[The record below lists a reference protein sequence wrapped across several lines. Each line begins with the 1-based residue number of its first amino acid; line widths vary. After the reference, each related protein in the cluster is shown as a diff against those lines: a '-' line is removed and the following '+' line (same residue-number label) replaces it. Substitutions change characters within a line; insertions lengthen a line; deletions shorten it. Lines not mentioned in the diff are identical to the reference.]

1 MKQNDRKSPSWTIR
15 SRVALWF
22 FRLVVT
28 GVTNCGM
35 RMYCSTTK
43 IPTRITPKK
52 AMSGELFMKNRT
64 SNERLA
70 AMLKFPRIVILRL
83 FSMEETSEVFGMNA
97 VFVVNEQISQSTRMR
112 VGVISW
118 NRKNQRRATTQR
130 RKLRVLMRLDRIR

>member
-1 MKQNDRKSPSWTIR
+1 
-15 SRVALWF
+15 
-22 FRLVVT
+22 
-28 GVTNCGM
+28 
-35 RMYCSTTK
+35 
-43 IPTRITPKK
+43 
-52 AMSGELFMKNRT
+52 MKNRT

-83 FSMEETSEVFGMNA
+83 FSMEETSEVFGMNV

-130 RKLRVLMRLDRIR
+130 RKLRVLMRVDRIR